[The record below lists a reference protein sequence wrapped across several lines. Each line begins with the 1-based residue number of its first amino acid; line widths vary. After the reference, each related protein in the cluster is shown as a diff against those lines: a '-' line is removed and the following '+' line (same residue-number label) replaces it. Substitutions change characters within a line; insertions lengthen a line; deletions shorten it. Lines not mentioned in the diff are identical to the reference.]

1 VEKYVEEWYFKS
13 LIIVIYR
20 GVIIDNMYIKDVL
33 LAKDL
38 QEALSSAATE

>member
-1 VEKYVEEWYFKS
+1 MVFDEFKCA
-13 LIIVIYR
+13 R

-38 QEALSSAATE
+38 QEALSSAATEQRMA